1 MVLGRRV
8 LKMSQ
13 KGKTIVI
20 IGTLDTKSEEALYL
34 KERIERRIELAQRA
48 SVFITDTVANAILRS
63 YSAAVNDPKNE
74 LVHLYEIRDALSQHF
89 GGESAATTALQIS
102 SAQWSR
108 LGQLSNNE
116 PLTQGRHRGK
126 QLGVLRDATNA
137 ELTEARDIAR
147 AMIESYLAYL
157 HADKK

>member
-1 MVLGRRV
+1 
-8 LKMSQ
+8 
-13 KGKTIVI
+13 
-20 IGTLDTKSEEALYL
+20 
-34 KERIERRIELAQRA
+34 
-48 SVFITDTVANAILRS
+48 
-63 YSAAVNDPKNE
+63 
-74 LVHLYEIRDALSQHF
+74 VHLYEIRDALSQHF
-89 GGESAATTALQIS
+89 GGGSAATAALQIS